1 MSEEIIIIGNSFS
14 GLGAAIAFAK
24 YGHKIKVIAPNNKPQ
39 LFGGLQIAPNG
50 LAALSSLDLKDEI
63 LDKATRLLAVDIK
76 SFDLASTLTK
86 ISLSEN
92 KTTYVSI
99 ARQDL
104 HQTLLKIC
112 LKNPLIKFIDAKV
125 LAISQKFNNTTLIL
139 DNSDIITAPFIVGAD
154 GWEGKTRQFV
164 NPTASQVNSGY
175 AIYRCIFPSKDI
187 PPGFS
192 FPNVQLWLGN
202 SCHLVSYP
210 IRNGKDVNFVF
221 SFSESAF
228 SKNSIQSILS
238 CHPILSLLE
247 KRMKDWQII
256 SVKNSEPLFNWRR
269 GSVTLIGD
277 AAHPMPPHLAQG
289 AGQSFMDI
297 ACIETVLAKGFC
309 VSDTLNEMIKIRM
322 PEAHSVARKS
332 QISGDIFRT
341 NGPVASLRNQIIG
354 LAGEK
359 IINEFLN
366 DLWLLA

>member
-24 YGHKIKVIAPNNKPQ
+24 YGHKIRVIAPNNKPQ

-50 LAALSSLDLKDEI
+50 LAALSSLGLKDEI

-76 SFDLASTLTK
+76 SLDLASTLTK

-104 HQTLLKIC
+104 HQTLLRIC
-112 LKNPLIKFIDAKV
+112 FKNPLIKFIDAKV
-125 LAISQKFNNTTLIL
+125 SAISQKFNNTTLIL
-139 DNSDIITAPFIVGAD
+139 DNSDIITAPFIVGGD

-175 AIYRCIFPSKDI
+175 AIYRGIFPSKDI

-210 IRNGKDVNFVF
+210 IQNGKDVNFVF

-228 SKNSIQSILS
+228 SKKSIQSILS

-247 KRMKDWQII
+247 KRMEDWQ
-256 SVKNSEPLFNWRR
+256 
-269 GSVTLIGD
+269 
-277 AAHPMPPHLAQG
+277 
-289 AGQSFMDI
+289 
-297 ACIETVLAKGFC
+297 
-309 VSDTLNEMIKIRM
+309 
-322 PEAHSVARKS
+322 
-332 QISGDIFRT
+332 
-341 NGPVASLRNQIIG
+341 
-354 LAGEK
+354 
-359 IINEFLN
+359 
-366 DLWLLA
+366 